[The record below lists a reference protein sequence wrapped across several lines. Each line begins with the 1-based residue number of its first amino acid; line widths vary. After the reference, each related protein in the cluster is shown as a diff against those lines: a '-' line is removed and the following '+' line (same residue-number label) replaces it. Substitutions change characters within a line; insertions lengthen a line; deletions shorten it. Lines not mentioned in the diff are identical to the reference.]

1 MAFVMISDVSWVQL
15 QLLVTLL
22 AYSGLVFALT
32 PLGQFGSLPWQQNAH
47 KNFRKGMKGPR
58 TTAVCES
65 WPPPPSTCPTPS
77 QHLSAPPY
85 CSLCTHISMQVQIKV
100 KWATEIERES
110 EREVKRKGGKEMSAA
125 ATIAVVSC
133 LFVCLFVFIVATFL
147 FVSSQV
153 RVNYSSSCVA
163 PFLRSFC
170 IVSTCCM
177 HQLLSIWKT
186 HLQSTRH
193 SLSYPEITQWP
204 LVRSAVIAV
213 ELNLLAICWKP

>member
-1 MAFVMISDVSWVQL
+1 MQSIFALPFSASPDVVCLLPIWPDFEVLKFAFVNRVACNIVARNLSTIAWQLHPLMAFVMISDVSWVQL

-100 KWATEIERES
+100 KWATEIERER
-110 EREVKRKGGKEMSAA
+110 ERSKEKRRERN
-125 ATIAVVSC
+125 VCSC
-133 LFVCLFVFIVATFL
+133 HNRSCFLFVCLSVCFHCCNI
-147 FVSSQV
+147 
-153 RVNYSSSCVA
+153 
-163 PFLRSFC
+163 PLR
-170 IVSTCCM
+170 
-177 HQLLSIWKT
+177 
-186 HLQSTRH
+186 
-193 SLSYPEITQWP
+193 
-204 LVRSAVIAV
+204 
-213 ELNLLAICWKP
+213 